1 MLTLDSDGKIT
12 KIENAFGGFVS
23 INYYDKCIE
32 ILQTY
37 GIYWNENMSD
47 DELDKKYKNQ
57 AKKYHPDLL
66 TDAQNKDNNEKFQE
80 LANAV
85 NTLKKYI
92 KARNARYKR
101 R

>member
-1 MLTLDSDGKIT
+1 M
-12 KIENAFGGFVS
+12 E
-23 INYYDKCIE
+23 KCIE

-37 GIYWNENMSD
+37 GIYWVENMSD
-47 DELDKKYKNQ
+47 DELDKKYKKQ

-66 TDAQNKDNNEKFQE
+66 TDAPNKDNNEKFQE

>member
-1 MLTLDSDGKIT
+1 MISR
-12 KIENAFGGFVS
+12 
-23 INYYDKCIE
+23 
-32 ILQTY
+32 Q
-37 GIYWNENMSD
+37 
-47 DELDKKYKNQ
+47 Q

-66 TDAQNKDNNEKFQE
+66 TDAPNKDNNEKFQE